1 MKKIFF
7 INVLIFLTC
16 LSFAQEALK
25 IQNGGSITIQ
35 NGAELVLQGGL
46 TLDNGS
52 SLLNNGTIS
61 LKNNTVSNIS
71 NWTDNSIISALTGT
85 GIVIFNSTH
94 PQQFTGSTNFYTVYV
109 NTDQLTINNDLNIS
123 NLLRLIKGKINTTNY
138 VVLLINSAASSLEND
153 ITNTGYINSWINGN
167 LRRSITTNTNS

>member
-16 LSFAQEALK
+16 LLFSQEALK
-25 IQNGGSITIQ
+25 IQSGGSITIQ

-52 SLLNNGTIS
+52 SLLNNGTVT

-71 NWTDNSIISALTGT
+71 NWTDNSLLGALTGN
-85 GIVIFNSTH
+85 GIVIFSSTH
-94 PQQFTGSTNFYTVYV
+94 SQQVTGPTSFYTIYI
-109 NTDQLTINNDLNIS
+109 NTNDLTINNDLNIS
-123 NLLRLIKGKINTTNY
+123 
-138 VVLLINSAASSLEND
+138 
-153 ITNTGYINSWINGN
+153 
-167 LRRSITTNTNS
+167 